1 MKGLNYEIRKY
12 NKDFGAFLVILTT
25 EIEIWS
31 VKPTPQIFEV
41 TSPDDFMSLGIEC
54 TTNGE
59 HPFKDLKVGECVKD
73 IEYGGDYEGVY
84 IMRVA

>member
-1 MKGLNYEIRKY
+1 MGLNYAINKY

-25 EIEIWS
+25 EIENWS
-31 VKPTPQIFEV
+31 AKPTPYVFEV
-41 TSPDDFMSLGIEC
+41 TSADDFISLGIEC
-54 TTNGE
+54 TENGE

-73 IEYGGDYEGVY
+73 MDYEDNDYEGVY

>member
-1 MKGLNYEIRKY
+1 MKHLDYEIKKY
-12 NKDFGAFLVILTT
+12 DKDFGAFLVILTT
-25 EIEIWS
+25 ETEVWA
-31 VKPTPQIFEV
+31 VKSTPHVFEV
-41 TSPDDFMSLGIEC
+41 TSSDDFISLGIEC

-84 IMRVA
+84 IMRIA